1 MTKTRFLKR
10 VVLFCI
16 AFITTFTIT
25 SVWLNFKVGMEI
37 SPTLTTC
44 VYSFFGTEMVATA
57 LMRIIEEW
65 KEKPTA
71 TPDEAQQPAEEQ
83 SSKVFYN

>member
-65 KEKPTA
+65 KEKPTV
-71 TPDEAQQPAEEQ
+71 TPDEAQ
-83 SSKVFYN
+83 